1 MTPPKKKTVI
11 IDTDSGFDD
20 ILAISA
26 LINNSEISVPFI
38 ISTVGGIHECPY
50 RASKFLD
57 TIYPTANVVAGLSIQ
72 ELSNEVPSWLLEYRR
87 KLDTLVCPNNGDDID
102 KDVTTVELHTSLQQT
117 LQQYPDQSVDLLCL
131 GPLTNIAS
139 WVNDK
144 KASSLLDNKLKS
156 ICIMGGN
163 TPDSNNDKA
172 EYNFAQDPNAAQA
185 VLTNPILRNR
195 ISLVTAQAC
204 SKNVIDDKA
213 WDDIIEKSQAGKGI
227 LSKVFEVESSKDT
240 FKYDPVSAFVLANLS
255 NSDLVSVKATDVII
269 DQESGLLIGT
279 SNGGGSERSVSIKF
293 VDEVKIGSEY
303 LSFINDA
310 IANDPD
316 IYQHN
321 KEALDKDK
329 SY

>member
-26 LINNSEISVPFI
+26 LINNSEMSVPSF

-57 TIYPTANVVAGLSIQ
+57 MIYPTATVVAGLSTQ
-72 ELSNEVPSWLLEYRR
+72 DVSNEVPSWLLEYRR
-87 KLDTLVCPNNGDDID
+87 KLDTLVSSSNGDDIN
-102 KDVTTVELHTSLQQT
+102 KDATTFELHTSLQQT
-117 LQQYPDQSVDLLCL
+117 LRQTLRQYPDQSVDLLCL

-144 KASSLLDNKLKS
+144 ETLSLLDNKLKS
-156 ICIMGGN
+156 ICVMGGN

-172 EYNFAQDPNAAQA
+172 EFNFAHDPLAAQR
-185 VLTNPILRNR
+185 VMTNPILSNR
-195 ISLVTAQAC
+195 INLVTAQAC
-204 SKNVIDDKA
+204 SKNMIDDKA
-213 WDDIIEKSQAGKGI
+213 WDNIIEKSKSSKGI

-255 NSDLVSVKATDVII
+255 NNDLVSVKATDLVI
-269 DQESGLLIGT
+269 DQETGLLIGT
-279 SNGGGSERSVSIKF
+279 SNGDGSKRNVTINI
-293 VDEVKIGSEY
+293 VDEVEIGSEY
-303 LSFINDA
+303 LTFINDA

-316 IYQHN
+316 I
-321 KEALDKDK
+321 
-329 SY
+329 